1 MSLRPWFVAMLL
13 VVCSSF
19 SAHAEKLPQPRD
31 QKLFQAAVSALAR
44 GAPSEAIDQFELLAD
59 HGVVHPDISYD
70 RALAY
75 IERARSPHAQP
86 GDLGRAVAA
95 LSEDL
100 ALRPGDEAAKILL
113 GRVRSELSRARSRS
127 GTTSLLARPSLQR
140 AIVGLLPENIWAGLA
155 LFFSLSTT
163 AGLLLRLLASSARR
177 RFVGATLAW
186 LGLGLGITFAG
197 MTALSARQRTRT
209 RDAIVVVPAARLLD
223 ASGAALSGKPLQGA
237 DSSIPEGSRLAVLGQ
252 VQGLYRVEWGQ
263 VTAYLPMTELQL
275 LPKR

>member
-19 SAHAEKLPQPRD
+19 SAHAEGLLQPRD

-44 GAPSEAIDQFELLAD
+44 GAPSKAIDQFELLAD

-113 GRVRSELSRARSRS
+113 GRRS